1 MSDDLD
7 EEGKRLQKRTR
18 FLLHTVLAGL
28 LLAVFLVLI
37 TGLDNKINA
46 SPEVASTSSEG
57 FDGRWQLDGQ
67 FLELQADGV
76 VVGSDGCNNLR
87 SQWTQLGE
95 NEISLSPFSSTRRA
109 CPGDSNDRL
118 LGEATKGSLDESGDK
133 LRLYDMRGEVLTIL
147 STGDSE

>member
-1 MSDDLD
+1 MSNDLD
-7 EEGKRLQKRTR
+7 EEDQRLQKRTR
-18 FLLHTVLAGL
+18 FLLHAVLAGL
-28 LLAVFLVLI
+28 LLTVSLVLI

-46 SPEVASTSSEG
+46 SPEVPSTSSEG
-57 FDGRWQLDGQ
+57 FDGRWQLNDQ

-95 NEISLSPFSSTRRA
+95 NEISFSPFSSTKKA
-109 CPGDSNDRL
+109 CPGDNNDRL